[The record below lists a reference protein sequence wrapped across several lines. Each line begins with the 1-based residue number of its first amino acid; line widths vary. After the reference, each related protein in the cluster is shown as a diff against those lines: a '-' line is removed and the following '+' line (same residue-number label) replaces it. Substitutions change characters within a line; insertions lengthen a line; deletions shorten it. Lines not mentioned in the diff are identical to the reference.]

1 MRTLICSILKV
12 TIALMVQ
19 FSSLFALNTPELY
32 IRNESI
38 NRNIFVTIYPI
49 SFLFNGFN
57 NYDLLARYREDTVYN
72 FINSRVNDRL
82 DHGQSIILNHDYNG
96 ATSGN
101 AGAVGFGVYKFEF
114 NGINNFTFF
123 DTLCRCWS

>member
-38 NRNIFVTIYPI
+38 NRNI
-49 SFLFNGFN
+49 
-57 NYDLLARYREDTVYN
+57 LLQ
-72 FINSRVNDRL
+72 FIQLVFFSM
-82 DHGQSIILNHDYNG
+82 GSIIMICWLV
-96 ATSGN
+96 TE
-101 AGAVGFGVYKFEF
+101 KTL
-114 NGINNFTFF
+114 FTN
-123 DTLCRCWS
+123 L